1 MTPATWYEGRTSL
14 ELLQGEGWAWIGL
27 RSGDG
32 LNRLHSDLLV
42 ALDRLFIALRWAGTR
57 RVALSGAGWM
67 AGVPS
72 GLCLDSTQGAP
83 GGTSRA
89 SASRRSPPGALA
101 RGHHFSAGAD
111 LHEVGALDAVSADP
125 FSRRGQRI
133 MAHLLWPGWR
143 SLTVISGVA
152 MGGGCDLALHGQE
165 RWAVAADAEGR
176 HGLRLAHP
184 AAMHGILTGFGGT
197 VRLPE
202 ILGRVGADRLFRDFE
217 TWDEP
222 TALQQGAIH
231 RVVAPT
237 AIGSEVRV
245 WLAGSGQ

>member
-1 MTPATWYEGRTSL
+1 MTPKTWYEGRTSL
-14 ELLQGEGWAWIGL
+14 DLLQSDGWAWIGL

-42 ALDRLFIALRWAGTR
+42 ALDRLFIELRWAGVR

-67 AGVPS
+67 AEG
-72 GLCLDSTQGAP
+72 
-83 GGTSRA
+83 
-89 SASRRSPPGALA
+89 
-101 RGHHFSAGAD
+101 GHHFSAGAD
-111 LHEVGALDAVSADP
+111 LHEVGALDAVAADP
-125 FSRRGQRI
+125 FSRRGQRV

-165 RWAVAADAEGR
+165 RWAVAVDAEGR

-184 AAMHGILTGFGGT
+184 AAKHGILTGFGGT

-202 ILGRVGADRLFRDFE
+202 ILGREGADRLFRDFE
-217 TWDEP
+217 TWDER
-222 TALQQGAIH
+222 TALIAGAVH
-231 RVVAPT
+231 RVVSPPGVKA
-237 AIGSEVRV
+237 AAMD
-245 WLAGSGQ
+245 WLVATG